1 MLFLALS
8 FFAPMLAVFLMI
20 SYLLPDFRHRIL
32 LKLSL
37 SVGLAFG
44 LTSCTFFIW
53 LNLFGPP
60 ETPYLIAETS
70 LLLITALIFGYAG
83 RHKTDIARE
92 DAVPLADRNTYYVLL
107 ATFGFTTVSTI
118 IMFVAKY
125 LYLPHGAW
133 DAWTIWNQR
142 ARFIFRGWERWSEL
156 FSHYKDYPHLDYPL
170 MLSGTIARAW
180 SYLGQEVLFVPAII
194 AFIFSFATVALIW
207 SSITH
212 LKTRYQGILAAVT
225 LMAVPY
231 YIAQSAW
238 QYADVPMGCLMLS
251 TFVLFAL
258 QDIDSEGN
266 HAYAALAGT
275 ITGLGAWL
283 KNEGLLI
290 LLCMILA
297 RAAAVISTKG
307 WKAYLT
313 EFSSFMKGLLPI
325 VAVIVYF
332 KLRFAPPNDLV
343 SGQGAATFKRLTDI
357 SRYMVTAEYY
367 IRYFFNVVRLP
378 AIIFPAALFLL
389 GLSKEKR
396 YKTTVMT
403 ACFAIA
409 LILSGYYMVY
419 ITTPKNIVLHIETSY
434 KRLLLHLLPGG
445 IFAFFLALASPEER
459 KQLSETVNCDSRI

>member
-180 SYLGQEVLFVPAII
+180 SYLGQEVLF
-194 AFIFSFATVALIW
+194 
-207 SSITH
+207 
-212 LKTRYQGILAAVT
+212 
-225 LMAVPY
+225 
-231 YIAQSAW
+231 
-238 QYADVPMGCLMLS
+238 
-251 TFVLFAL
+251 
-258 QDIDSEGN
+258 
-266 HAYAALAGT
+266 
-275 ITGLGAWL
+275 
-283 KNEGLLI
+283 
-290 LLCMILA
+290 
-297 RAAAVISTKG
+297 
-307 WKAYLT
+307 
-313 EFSSFMKGLLPI
+313 
-325 VAVIVYF
+325 
-332 KLRFAPPNDLV
+332 
-343 SGQGAATFKRLTDI
+343 
-357 SRYMVTAEYY
+357 
-367 IRYFFNVVRLP
+367 
-378 AIIFPAALFLL
+378 
-389 GLSKEKR
+389 
-396 YKTTVMT
+396 
-403 ACFAIA
+403 
-409 LILSGYYMVY
+409 
-419 ITTPKNIVLHIETSY
+419 
-434 KRLLLHLLPGG
+434 
-445 IFAFFLALASPEER
+445 
-459 KQLSETVNCDSRI
+459 